1 MSSIK
6 EIGRYIAQVVI
17 NVTTR
22 KQESKGRVS
31 GTISKHVII
40 GRVNV
45 FIDWVASFLFFLFLE
60 TKLVD

>member
-6 EIGRYIAQVVI
+6 GIGRYIGAQVVI
-17 NVTTR
+17 NITTR
-22 KQESKGRVS
+22 KQGRKGRVS
-31 GTISKHVII
+31 GTISKHVVIV

-45 FIDWVASFLFFLFLE
+45 FIDWAASFFLFLE